1 MGRKISIMTCV
12 KMEAIDDRRIH
23 ALVGYATTSNI
34 SGMVP
39 KKI

>member
-1 MGRKISIMTCV
+1 MGHEISIMSCV
-12 KMEAIDDRRIH
+12 KREAIDDRRIH

-34 SGMVP
+34 SGKVP